1 MWLLSGCRI
10 SSSGHKILK
19 VLVMEQTKGRRLDSG
34 VSLSLFLSVV
44 LSLLSG
50 QALVAHAFNPSP
62 WEAEAGRRLSLR
74 PAGLQSEIQ
83 TNKDYKY
90 IVKRCLKEK

>member
-1 MWLLSGCRI
+1 
-10 SSSGHKILK
+10 
-19 VLVMEQTKGRRLDSG
+19 MEQTKGRRLDSG

-62 WEAEAGRRLSLR
+62 WEAEAGSLCKIQVSLVYTGKFQVTQGNRPRL
-74 PAGLQSEIQ
+74 
-83 TNKDYKY
+83 KK
-90 IVKRCLKEK
+90 KK